1 MAQSF
6 NTRYETIP
14 GLTAAADL
22 SASGQFKVVKL
33 LSTAGQVNLAAT
45 SILTSKV
52 VGLLQNNPKSGD
64 AAEVA
69 YSGLAK
75 GIAGTSLIRIGHIL
89 AVNTTSNLVNTTT
102 DNIQQL
108 GKALADASAIGDI
121 IPVLL
126 HPGGGRY

>member
-1 MAQSF
+1 MAQAF
-6 NTRYETIP
+6 TTRYDTIP

-22 SASGQFKVVKL
+22 SSTGQFKAVKL
-33 LSTAGQVNLAAT
+33 LSTAGTINLAAT
-45 SILTSKV
+45 SILVSKV

-69 YSGLAK
+69 YQGIAK

-102 DNIQQL
+102 DNVQQV
-108 GKALADASAIGDI
+108 GKALADASAIGDVI
-121 IPVLL
+121 TVMLV
-126 HPGGGRY
+126 PGGARY

>member
-1 MAQSF
+1 MAQAF
-6 NTRYETIP
+6 TTRYDTIP

-22 SASGQFKVVKL
+22 SSAGQFKAVKL
-33 LSTAGQVNLAAT
+33 LSTAGTINLAAT
-45 SILTSKV
+45 SILVSKV
-52 VGLLQNNPKSGD
+52 IGLLQNNPKSGD
-64 AAEVA
+64 AAEFA
-69 YSGLAK
+69 YQGIAK

-102 DNIQQL
+102 DNVQQI

-126 HPGGGRY
+126 APGGARY

>member
-1 MAQSF
+1 MAQAF
-6 NTRYETIP
+6 TTRYDTIP

-22 SASGQFKVVKL
+22 SSTGQFKAVKL
-33 LSTAGQVNLAAT
+33 LSTAGTINLAAT
-45 SILTSKV
+45 SILVSKV
-52 VGLLQNNPKSGD
+52 IGLLQNNPKSGD
-64 AAEVA
+64 AAEFA
-69 YSGLAK
+69 YQGIAK

-102 DNIQQL
+102 DNVQQI

-126 HPGGGRY
+126 APGGARY

>member
-1 MAQSF
+1 MAQAF
-6 NTRYETIP
+6 TTRYDTIP

-22 SASGQFKVVKL
+22 SSTGQFKAVKL

-45 SILTSKV
+45 SILVSKV

-69 YSGLAK
+69 YQGIAK
-75 GIAGTSLIRIGHIL
+75 GIAGTSAIRIGHIL

-102 DNIQQL
+102 DNVQQV
-108 GKALADASAIGDI
+108 GKALADASAIGDV

-126 HPGGGRY
+126 QPGGGRY